1 MTCRPIL
8 KISAFLLL
16 LLGIASPAAGAT
28 AVRTIT
34 DMAGRR
40 VVVPAEVERV
50 ATMGSVPPLNSLL
63 FAVGASDRL
72 VSGLPPRFG
81 ENPRWTFQKVF
92 APQLADAPL
101 IETQSREP
109 DLEAI
114 IALQP
119 DVILTT
125 YPAMADAVARVGVPA
140 VVIEWQEPDDVKTAM
155 ELIGGLLGKEK
166 EAAAYVDYFDR
177 TLARVSA
184 ISQSLADTEK
194 PRVLYFEPET
204 ISQPHL
210 IAEWWIRQ
218 AGGVSVSDDGRS
230 QEVLSFNIEQV
241 LTWNPGIVLV
251 PQLKDVEKVLGNP
264 LLKDVRAVATRRV
277 FPLPV
282 VAHTWG
288 NRTAEQPLT
297 VLWAART
304 INPEVFGEIDLKAEV
319 KRFYATTFAHPLDD
333 EIVAAILDPTTE
345 PPY

>member
-1 MTCRPIL
+1 
-8 KISAFLLL
+8 
-16 LLGIASPAAGAT
+16 
-28 AVRTIT
+28 
-34 DMAGRR
+34 
-40 VVVPAEVERV
+40 
-50 ATMGSVPPLNSLL
+50 
-63 FAVGASDRL
+63 DRL
-72 VSGLPPRFG
+72 VSGLPSRFS

-92 APQLADAPL
+92 APQLADAPV
-101 IETQSREP
+101 IETQSRELS
-109 DLEAI
+109 LEAI
-114 IALQP
+114 IALKP

-155 ELIGGLLGKEK
+155 ALVGGLLGKEK

-184 ISQSLADTEK
+184 ISQSLADTGK

-230 QEVLSFNIEQV
+230 QEMLSFNIEQV
-241 LTWNPGIVLV
+241 LAWNPDVILV
-251 PQLKDVEKVLGNP
+251 PQLKDVEKVFGNS

-297 VLWAART
+297 VLWAARS
-304 INPEVFGEIDLKAEV
+304 INPKAFGEIDLKAEV
-319 KRFYATTFAHPLDD
+319 TRFYATIFAHPLDD
-333 EIVAAILDPTTE
+333 ETVAAILDPTTE

>member
-1 MTCRPIL
+1 MTCRSIL

-16 LLGIASPAAGAT
+16 LLGVASPGANAT
-28 AVRTIT
+28 EVRTIT

-92 APQLADAPL
+92 APQLVDAPL

-125 YPAMADAVARVGVPA
+125 YPAIADAMARVGVPA

-155 ELIGGLLGKEK
+155 DLIGGLLGKEK

-184 ISQSLADTEK
+184 ISQSLAVTEK

-241 LTWNPGIVLV
+241 LAWNPDIILV
-251 PQLKDVEKVLGNP
+251 PQLKDVEKVIANP

-304 INPEVFGEIDLKAEV
+304 LNPEVFGEIDLEAEV
-319 KRFYATTFAHPLDD
+319 KRFYATIFAHSLDD
-333 EIVAAILDPTTE
+333 KTVAAILDPTTE

>member
-1 MTCRPIL
+1 MTCRSIL

-16 LLGIASPAAGAT
+16 LLGIASPGADAT
-28 AVRTIT
+28 GVRTIT
-34 DMAGRR
+34 DMADRR
-40 VVVPAEVERV
+40 VVVPAAVERV
-50 ATMGSVPPLNSLL
+50 ATMGSVPSLNSLL

-114 IALQP
+114 IALEP

-155 ELIGGLLGKEK
+155 ELIGGLLGQEK

-210 IAEWWIRQ
+210 IAEWWIRR

-241 LTWNPGIVLV
+241 LAWGPRYNFGPPAERCREGLRQ
-251 PQLKDVEKVLGNP
+251 PAAKGRSRGGDPARLSASCG
-264 LLKDVRAVATRRV
+264 RAYMGQS
-277 FPLPV
+277 
-282 VAHTWG
+282 HG
-288 NRTAEQPLT
+288 
-297 VLWAART
+297 
-304 INPEVFGEIDLKAEV
+304 
-319 KRFYATTFAHPLDD
+319 
-333 EIVAAILDPTTE
+333 
-345 PPY
+345 

>member
-1 MTCRPIL
+1 MPREPL
-8 KISAFLLL
+8 LRGPAFLLIL
-16 LLGIASPAAGAT
+16 FAFALPLWSADGD
-28 AVRTIT
+28 RTIT
-34 DMAGRR
+34 DMAGRS
-40 VVVPAEVERV
+40 VVVPDYVARV
-50 ATMGSVPPLNSLL
+50 ATLGSVPPLNSLL

-81 ENPRWTFQKVF
+81 ENPRWSFQKIF

-101 IETQSREP
+101 IEAQNREP

-114 IALQP
+114 LALDP

-125 YPAMADAVARVGVPA
+125 YPAMADALARIGVPA
-140 VVIEWQEPDDVKTAM
+140 VVIEWQEPGDVKAAM
-155 ELIGGLLGKEK
+155 ELIGDLVGKGT
-166 EAAAYVDYFDR
+166 EATAYIDYFDGV
-177 TLARVSA
+177 LARVTA
-184 ISQSLADTEK
+184 ISRSLPDEGK

-210 IAEWWIRQ
+210 IAEWWIAQ

-230 QEVLSFNIEQV
+230 QEVLTFNIEQV
-241 LTWNPGIVLV
+241 LAWNPDVILV
-251 PQLKDVEKVLGNP
+251 PQLKDVGKVFGNA
-264 LLKDVRAVATRRV
+264 LLKDVPAVAAGRV

-297 VLWAART
+297 VLWAATT
-304 INPEVFGEIDLKAEV
+304 INPEAFRGIGLKEEV
-319 KRFYATTFAHPLDD
+319 ARFYAMIFAHPLDD
-333 EIVAAILDPTTE
+333 ETVTAILDPTTE